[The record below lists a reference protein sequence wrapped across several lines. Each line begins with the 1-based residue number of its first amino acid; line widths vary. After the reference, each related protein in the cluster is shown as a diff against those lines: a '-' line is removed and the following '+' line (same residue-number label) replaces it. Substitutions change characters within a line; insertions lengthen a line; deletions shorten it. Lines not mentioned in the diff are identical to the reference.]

1 MALEDLE
8 TRRGGDPDRDDSDE
22 VLMAR
27 YVEGDTK
34 AFEALFQ
41 RYEQRAYAFFLKRTG
56 ARHRAEDLYQ
66 ELFLRIHRSRDRYD
80 PSRPFSP
87 WLFQIAHNLLV
98 DDSRR
103 AFRGHEV
110 SIEGHEAGS
119 RRSDREAEIAAIEE
133 AAHLIASLSPE
144 ERYVVLSTRLE
155 GIGHAELAGRL
166 GKSEGAVK
174 KMASRAVRRL
184 RDKQLTEDLLAPS
197 R

>member
-1 MALEDLE
+1 
-8 TRRGGDPDRDDSDE
+8 
-22 VLMAR
+22 MAR